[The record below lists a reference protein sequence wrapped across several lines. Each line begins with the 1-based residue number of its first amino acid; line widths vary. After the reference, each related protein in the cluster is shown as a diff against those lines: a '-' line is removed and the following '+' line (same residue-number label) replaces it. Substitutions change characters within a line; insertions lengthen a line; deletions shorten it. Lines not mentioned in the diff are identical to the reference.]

1 MDRIL
6 IAHTVDLDTG
16 QINTTHGQSVRQ
28 AVRGNRFAI
37 CWQVTLLN
45 AGRPASM
52 NGCLCCVKAVR
63 ADGATVPVQGS
74 ISGNMLK
81 AILSGECFAVVGKL
95 KCYFDV
101 MDSTGDVIMTAS
113 NMELDVIMGQTDEVV
128 DPGDTFPDFSVLVA
142 ALTMTHI
149 DCAGIVA
156 VTKDNTG
163 QYTVEYDSG
172 DTYVI
177 SIGGDTMTIT
187 TE

>member
-16 QINTTHGQSVRQ
+16 QINTTHGRSVRQ

-37 CWQVTLLN
+37 RWQVTLLN
-45 AGRPASM
+45 AGEAAELT
-52 NGCLCCVKAVR
+52 GCLCCVKAVR
-63 ADGATVPVQGS
+63 ADGETVPVQGS
-74 ISGNMLK
+74 ISGNVLT
-81 AILSGECFAVVGKL
+81 ATLSGECFAIVGKL
-95 KCYFDV
+95 KCFFDV

-113 NMELDVIMGQTDEVV
+113 NMELDVIMGQTDTTV
-128 DPGDTFPDFSVLVA
+128 DPGDAFPDFSVLVA

-149 DCAGIVA
+149 DCEGIVE

-177 SIGGDTMTIT
+177 SIDGETMTIT